1 MVLSPATINKTNAN
15 LFYFLFA
22 FGLNILAYSLNAL
35 FTDTMLRCA
44 TINNTERLSIFRQPP
59 DI

>member
-1 MVLSPATINKTNAN
+1 MVLSPATINETDAN
-15 LFYFLFA
+15 LFYLLFA
-22 FGLNILAYSLNAL
+22 FINILAYSLNPL
-35 FTDTMLRCA
+35 FTDTVLRCA